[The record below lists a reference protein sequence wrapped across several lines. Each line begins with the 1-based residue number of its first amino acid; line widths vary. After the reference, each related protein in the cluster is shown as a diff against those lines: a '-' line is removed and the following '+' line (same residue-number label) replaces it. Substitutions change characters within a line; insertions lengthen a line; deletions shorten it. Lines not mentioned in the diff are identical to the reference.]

1 MSPIFFFIVLGVLL
15 FVVEFWLL
23 VRCSKRC
30 GENERF
36 AVFIHGEYRGLKG
49 PGMIFKFPVLMNFI
63 VIQVGDTGEL
73 VTPDRAHVKQVLLP
87 VRVRD
92 SSKTGSEVKI
102 IAFEADPNGQRA
114 VVGAS
119 EA

>member
-1 MSPIFFFIVLGVLL
+1 MSPIVFFIVLGGLL

-30 GENERF
+30 GESERF
-36 AVFIHGEYRGLKG
+36 AVFVHGEYRGLKG

-63 VIQVGDTGEL
+63 VIKAGDTGEL

-92 SSKTGSEVKI
+92 SCKTGSRVKI
-102 IAFEADPNGQRA
+102 IAFEADLTGQIA
-114 VVGAS
+114 VVES
-119 EA
+119 CDS